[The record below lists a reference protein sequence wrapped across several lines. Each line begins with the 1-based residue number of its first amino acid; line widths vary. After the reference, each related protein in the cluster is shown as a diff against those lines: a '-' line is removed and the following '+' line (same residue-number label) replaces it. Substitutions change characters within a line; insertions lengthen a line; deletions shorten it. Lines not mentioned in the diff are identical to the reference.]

1 MSKTDENKKYV
12 TLENVRVSYLKKND
26 TIHITTTDPDV
37 QAGGFHLTLNKGTQ
51 TEETLRDLLSEQG
64 VIRDDILIPATVTD
78 SFTSST
84 GLGSSLKNGGRI
96 ITLASSQGGTG
107 KTSVALALAAAVRK
121 AGATAIIVDADI
133 RNGQLSYY
141 VDQATPTMLNYY
153 LSDEKTIHTLRKTI
167 IHDNALD
174 VDVILSPK
182 RSDRKADLLSSQ
194 FYVDMLTRLK
204 ANYEFVFVD
213 TGVTYLDA
221 TFPSIVN
228 VSDAVLYVADLDRN
242 PLPHLFRWKKELEE
256 DLNGLPDRHFKLNQ
270 VGLIA
275 NMTLPGQFL
284 GKELIEK
291 HFSEITILAA
301 LGTELTVKRAGV
313 TAELAKAYKAKNQF
327 NSSIKKVVSILT
339 RE

>member
-64 VIRDDILIPATVTD
+64 VIRDDVLIPATATD
-78 SFTSST
+78 SFASSA
-84 GLGSSLKNGGRI
+84 GLGFSSKGEGRI

-121 AGATAIIVDADI
+121 TGATAIIVDADI

-141 VDQATPTMLNYY
+141 VNQATPTMLNYY
-153 LSDEKTIHTLRKTI
+153 LSDEKTIHALRKTI
-167 IHDNALD
+167 IHDNSLD
-174 VDVILSPK
+174 IDVVLSPK

-194 FYVDMLTRLK
+194 FYVDMLANLK

-213 TGVTYLDA
+213 TGITYLDA

-228 VSDAVLYVADLDRN
+228 ISDAVLYVADLDRN

-256 DLNGLPDRHFKLNQ
+256 DLNGLPDRRFNLNQ

-291 HFSEITILAA
+291 YFSEITILAA
-301 LGTELTVKRAGV
+301 LGTELAVKRASV
-313 TAELAKAYKAKNQF
+313 TTELAEAYKAKNQF
-327 NSSIKKVVSILT
+327 NSSIKKVASILT
-339 RE
+339 KE